1 MTRRILAAAL
11 AVYLACVGFVT
22 LNPAPP
28 DPAQNELL
36 LAVLQVIP
44 ISYEAL
50 EVAANVGMFV
60 PIGVLVAMLS
70 RHWWIGF
77 VVGIALT
84 CGIEFTQQFLPARFP
99 SVSDILA
106 NSLGALLG
114 AMGVAVLSRGLGRRT
129 RRTSG

>member
-1 MTRRILAAAL
+1 MTRRLLAIALAA
-11 AVYLACVGFVT
+11 YLLLVGWVT

-28 DPAQNELL
+28 NPARNELL
-36 LAVLQVIP
+36 LAVLQVVP

-60 PIGVLVAMLS
+60 PIGVLVAILS
-70 RHWWIGF
+70 RHSWIAL

-99 SVSDILA
+99 SVSDLVA
-106 NSLGALLG
+106 NSSGALLG
-114 AMGVAVLSRGLGRRT
+114 AVAVAWIRR
-129 RRTSG
+129 RSGTDAAADT

>member
-1 MTRRILAAAL
+1 MTRRILAIAL
-11 AVYLACVGFVT
+11 AVYLIFVGFVT

-28 DPAQNELL
+28 DPARNELL
-36 LAVLQVIP
+36 LAVLGVIP

-70 RHWWIGF
+70 RHWWIAF

-84 CGIEFTQQFLPARFP
+84 CGIEFTQLFLPARFP
-99 SVSDILA
+99 SVSDLAA
-106 NSLGALLG
+106 NSTGALIG
-114 AMGVAVLSRGLGRRT
+114 AVMVALFRSRLRST
-129 RRTSG
+129 